1 LNQRKLMGG
10 TSESMLLVLA
20 LVASL
25 ERKGSL
31 VLTRTNFKIIFVITD
46 LTVVLNFY
54 CLIIKIFLLSFKKT
68 LIS

>member
-1 LNQRKLMGG
+1 MNQRKLMGG